1 MFYKNKETKKIVF
14 LVHSDS
20 KRTIVFEYNEE
31 GLTTGGIIMDY
42 TKREFKKNYVK
53 FKKCEFTPPEENA
66 KKLILDDYERNRY
79 AYDNNFD
86 EYIEDKKYKDR
97 QEEIER
103 QTEADRV
110 RMLKELAD
118 DYDPNF
124 KMKE

>member
-1 MFYKNKETKKIVF
+1 MFYKNKETKTIVF

-20 KRTIVFEYNEE
+20 KRTIVFEYKDDGIANS
-31 GLTTGGIIMDY
+31 GIIMDY
-42 TKREFKKNYVK
+42 TKKEFKRKYIK
-53 FKKCEFTPPEENA
+53 FKKCEFAEPDEDS
-66 KKLILDDYERNRY
+66 KKLILDDYETNKY

-86 EYIEDKKYKDR
+86 EYIENKKYLDR
-97 QEEIER
+97 QEEIEK

-124 KMKE
+124 KSKE

>member
-20 KRTIVFEYNEE
+20 RRTIVFEYNEE

-42 TKREFKKNYVK
+42 TKREFKKKYIK
-53 FKKCEFTPPEENA
+53 FKKCSFTPPEENA

-103 QTEADRV
+103 QTEADRI